1 MCLGVKVVAACR
13 RPPCRHKNIAGY
25 IWNNERPL
33 FTLPQVATTTE
44 ELHKELSEKKAELS
58 CLQDELST
66 RDIERA
72 SDGSL
77 LSLRSMVLALEK
89 ENSDLKV

>member
-1 MCLGVKVVAACR
+1 MRLGVKALAACCR
-13 RPPCRHKNIAGY
+13 VPYRHKNIAGY
-25 IWNNERPL
+25 VWNNERAV
-33 FTLPQVATTTE
+33 FTRSQVATTME
-44 ELHKELSEKKAELS
+44 ELHKELSEKKAELR

-66 RDIERA
+66 RDNECA

-77 LSLRSMVLALEK
+77 QSLRSMVMALQK